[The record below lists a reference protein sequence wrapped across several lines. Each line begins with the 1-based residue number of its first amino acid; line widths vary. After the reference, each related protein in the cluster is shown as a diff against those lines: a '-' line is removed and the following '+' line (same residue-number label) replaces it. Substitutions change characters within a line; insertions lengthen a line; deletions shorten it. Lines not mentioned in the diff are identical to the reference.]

1 MNLNNTQWM
10 NVVFFVKAC
19 CCMMVARKLLLGT
32 TTILTTVAAHTHAT
46 VATNSISSS
55 MRSSLSSSSSSSL
68 SVTIIALTAGGRTL
82 IEIGNNNSNSNSN
95 NDDMNNQQEFEIDVS
110 YLDNDYENGLLI
122 LQRRV
127 DIANTIGIEDEGE
140 DKFGSC
146 KVGSGSMMV
155 HTKSPRSKSV
165 LHKISMAFKK
175 NPFVASSTCTCI
187 LLGNIASM
195 IGIIPIGLSGFVP
208 AVSIMATVG
217 ILHKK

>member
-1 MNLNNTQWM
+1 M
-10 NVVFFVKAC
+10 
-19 CCMMVARKLLLGT
+19 
-32 TTILTTVAAHTHAT
+32 TTVAAHTTPTA
-46 VATNSISSS
+46 VATKSISSS
-55 MRSSLSSSSSSSL
+55 VRSLSSPSSSSSSS
-68 SVTIIALTAGGRTL
+68 VTMMAMTAGSRTL
-82 IEIGNNNSNSNSN
+82 IEIGNNVN
-95 NDDMNNQQEFEIDVS
+95 NDNMINTQKEFEIDVS

-122 LQRRV
+122 LRRRV

-146 KVGSGSMMV
+146 KVGSGSMMA
-155 HTKSPRSKSV
+155 HTKSPRNKSV
-165 LHKISMAFKK
+165 LHKISMALKR

-208 AVSIMATVG
+208 ALSIMVTVG